1 MKTINYKVCREL
13 KRGEIIKSTDIFLNG
28 HEVESY
34 VVGTKYVPSKYYS
47 TWREVKKEVDKG

>member
-1 MKTINYKVCREL
+1 L